1 MRITKQDRI
10 NEIQR
15 LRVLAD
21 LLELIGSIED
31 DDLLTKE
38 DIREEISRIIAD
50 NFLNEPGCMSFIERY

>member
-1 MRITKQDRI
+1 MQIAKRDRI

-31 DDLLTKE
+31 DYILTKE
-38 DIREEISRIIAD
+38 DIRKEIKRIIVD
-50 NFLNEPGCMSFIERY
+50 NFFSEAYNIY